1 MCFQGFYRWTEVKV
15 DDDVAGQ
22 EKTMALYRKYLGP
35 EWTPVY
41 EGAGVS
47 VSNH

>member
-1 MCFQGFYRWTEVKV
+1 MFFQGFYRWDEIRV
-15 DDDVAGQ
+15 DDEGEAWG
-22 EKTMALYRKYLGP
+22 KTMALYRKYLGP
-35 EWTPVY
+35 EWTAVY